1 MINPQFEL
9 ERLRMTLRARGFSE
23 SYIEA
28 VLMNASRDIS
38 EAISD
43 ALAASVDEAAQAG
56 MEMDA
61 SEFVSELKTV
71 VQDNSYYIT
80 TDSGNLDFSEPPFP
94 MMSSLLKNPKVAKD
108 GSLYKVIPMEDK
120 PRSQK
125 EKFNSLIDIQQVIN
139 NSRQTAAETGAQ
151 NGPKD
156 INAGAMQ
163 FSGTFAA
170 RKAAQRDSLLT
181 KATRAKTG
189 KQGIKF
195 RTVSSK
201 QDPATQWVQP
211 AKNRDMTP
219 TVNDINMRLRET
231 IENIVVS
238 IVQRYTEGV

>member
-80 TDSGNLDFSEPPFP
+80 TDS
-94 MMSSLLKNPKVAKD
+94 
-108 GSLYKVIPMEDK
+108 
-120 PRSQK
+120 
-125 EKFNSLIDIQQVIN
+125 
-139 NSRQTAAETGAQ
+139 
-151 NGPKD
+151 
-156 INAGAMQ
+156 
-163 FSGTFAA
+163 
-170 RKAAQRDSLLT
+170 
-181 KATRAKTG
+181 
-189 KQGIKF
+189 
-195 RTVSSK
+195 
-201 QDPATQWVQP
+201 
-211 AKNRDMTP
+211 
-219 TVNDINMRLRET
+219 
-231 IENIVVS
+231 
-238 IVQRYTEGV
+238 